1 MMKSNP
7 SFPGRPAPNGLRGIL
22 FALSL
27 LLLLALDLSAG
38 VLVAPTVIILS
49 DKERTG
55 RMTIQNPT
63 TKPREVEVYFSFG
76 LPESDSLGDVRISLQ
91 DSNVT
96 DTRSAMDWIKAFPR
110 KILLPANGSQ
120 VVRLVANP
128 PESLQT
134 GEYWARIV
142 VRSQD
147 GATALP
153 QAGENKQITTNLNMI
168 MQTAIMLKYRTGEL
182 TAKLEL
188 ADAAAIQR
196 DSLVE
201 VMLNMANRGNVSY
214 VGILTCRLLDAAKKE
229 ISHKKIDLAVYRD
242 MRRRVNLPLL
252 AGDFKP
258 PYQVEIL
265 ITTEGR
271 HDIADQ
277 DMVFGN
283 IINRTLVVP

>member
-1 MMKSNP
+1 MMKSNTQ
-7 SFPGRPAPNGLRGIL
+7 FPGRLTPIGPRGVL
-22 FALSL
+22 FALGL

-63 TKPREVEVYFSFG
+63 TKPREVDIYFSFG
-76 LPESDSLGDVRISLQ
+76 LPESDSLGDVRIALQ

-96 DTRSAMDWIKAFPR
+96 DARSAMNWVKAFPR
-110 KILLPANGSQ
+110 KVLLPPNGSQ

-142 VRSQD
+142 IRSQD
-147 GATALP
+147 GGATLP
-153 QAGENKQITTNLNMI
+153 PTGEEKQITTNLNMI

-188 ADAAAIQR
+188 AEAAAAQR

-214 VGILTCRLLDAAKKE
+214 VGVLTCRLLDAGKKE

-242 MRRRVNLPLL
+242 MKRRIDLPFL

-258 PYQVEIL
+258 PYQVEVL

-271 HDIADQ
+271 HDIADK

-283 IINRTLVVP
+283 IINRTLAVP

>member
-1 MMKSNP
+1 MMKSNTL
-7 SFPGRPAPNGLRGIL
+7 FPGRLNPIGPRGVL
-22 FALSL
+22 YALAL
-27 LLLLALDLSAG
+27 LLFLALDLSAG
-38 VLVAPTVIILS
+38 VLVAPTVVILS

-55 RMTIQNPT
+55 RITIQNPT
-63 TKPREVEVYFSFG
+63 AKPREVDIYFSFG

-96 DTRSAMDWIKAFPR
+96 DTRSALEWIKAFPR
-110 KILLPANGSQ
+110 KVLLPPNGSQ

-128 PESLQT
+128 PDSLQP

-142 VRSQD
+142 IRSQD
-147 GATALP
+147 GAAALP
-153 QAGENKQITTNLNMI
+153 QAGENNQITTNLNMI
-168 MQTAIMLKYRTGEL
+168 MQTAIMLKYRTGDL

-188 ADAAAIQR
+188 ADASASRR
-196 DSLVE
+196 DSLIE

-242 MRRRVNLPLL
+242 MKRRINLPFLP
-252 AGDFKP
+252 GDFKP
-258 PYQVEIL
+258 PYQVEVL

-277 DMVFGN
+277 DMIFGN
-283 IINRTLVVP
+283 IINRTLAVP

>member
-1 MMKSNP
+1 MMKSNT
-7 SFPGRPAPNGLRGIL
+7 SFPGRLTPIGLRGVL
-22 FALSL
+22 CALAL
-27 LLLLALDLSAG
+27 LLFLVLDLSAG
-38 VLVAPTVIILS
+38 VLVAPTVVILS

-55 RMTIQNPT
+55 RITIQNPT
-63 TKPREVEVYFSFG
+63 AKPREVDIYFSFG

-96 DTRSAMDWIKAFPR
+96 DTRSALDWIKAFPR
-110 KILLPANGSQ
+110 KVLLAPNGSQ

-128 PESLQT
+128 PDSLQP

-142 VRSQD
+142 IRSQD
-147 GATALP
+147 GAAALP
-153 QAGENKQITTNLNMI
+153 LAGENNQITTNLNMI

-188 ADAAAIQR
+188 ADASALQR
-196 DSLVE
+196 DSLIE
-201 VMLNMANRGNVSY
+201 VMLDMANRGNVSY

-242 MRRRVNLPLL
+242 MKRRINLPFLP
-252 AGDFKP
+252 GDFKP
-258 PYQVEIL
+258 PYQVEVL

-271 HDIADQ
+271 HDIADK
-277 DMVFGN
+277 DMIFGN
-283 IINRTLVVP
+283 IINRTLAVP

>member
-1 MMKSNP
+1 MKSHTL
-7 SFPGRPAPNGLRGIL
+7 FPGRLNPIGPRGVL
-22 FALSL
+22 YALAL
-27 LLLLALDLSAG
+27 LLFLALDLSAG
-38 VLVAPTVIILS
+38 VLVAPTVVILS

-55 RMTIQNPT
+55 RITIQNPT
-63 TKPREVEVYFSFG
+63 AKPREVDVYFSFG

-96 DTRSAMDWIKAFPR
+96 DTRSALNWIKAFPR
-110 KILLPANGSQ
+110 KVLLPPNGSQ

-128 PESLQT
+128 PDSLQA

-142 VRSQD
+142 IRSQD
-147 GATALP
+147 GAAELP
-153 QAGENKQITTNLNMI
+153 KAGENNQITTNLNMI

-188 ADAAAIQR
+188 ADASASKR
-196 DSLVE
+196 DSLIE

-242 MRRRVNLPLL
+242 MKRRINLPFLP
-252 AGDFKP
+252 GDFKP
-258 PYQVEIL
+258 PYLVEVL

-271 HDIADQ
+271 HDIADR
-277 DMVFGN
+277 DMIFGN
-283 IINRTLVVP
+283 IINTTLAVP

>member
-1 MMKSNP
+1 MMKSFT
-7 SFPGRPAPNGLRGIL
+7 SFPERLTLSRLRGIL
-22 FALSL
+22 FGFGLI
-27 LLLLALDLSAG
+27 LLLALDLGAG

-63 TKPREVEVYFSFG
+63 NKPKEVDIFFGFG

-110 KILLPANGSQ
+110 KILLPPNGSQ
-120 VVRLVANP
+120 VIRLVATP
-128 PESLQT
+128 PEGLQT

-142 VRSQD
+142 VRSQE
-147 GATALP
+147 GGVALSP
-153 QAGENKQITTNLNMI
+153 TGENNQITTNLNMI

-188 ADAAAIQR
+188 ADASATLR

-201 VMLNMANRGNVSY
+201 VMLDMANRGNVSY
-214 VGILTCRLLDAAKKE
+214 VGILSCRLLDADKKE
-229 ISHKKIDLAVYRD
+229 ISHKNIDLAVYRD
-242 MRRRVNLPLL
+242 MKRRLTLPLP
-252 AGDFKP
+252 GESRKP
-258 PYQVEIL
+258 PYQVEVL

-271 HDIADQ
+271 HDIADE
-277 DMVFGN
+277 DMIFGN
-283 IINRTLVVP
+283 VINRTLAVP